1 MSNQKVYIIEDD
13 KHIRELLH
21 FRLKDAGFEVNAF
34 ESGEDGLK
42 VLMENPPNVVLLDL
56 MLPGI
61 DGYEICRQI
70 RSGKK
75 TKDIIIMMLTARG
88 EEGDRVLGLEIGADD
103 YIVKPFSV
111 REVIARVRAVLR
123 RVGRQTEEAGDD
135 EIVSS
140 DLKLIKSRR
149 EVYKRDEPIELK
161 TKEFDLLYFLMKNEG
176 RVLSRKQ
183 LLDEVWGYDY
193 FGETRTVDVHISQL
207 RLKIEDNAEEPKYI
221 KTLRSVGYKFSG
233 VSKEDK

>member
-21 FRLKDAGFEVNAF
+21 FRLKDAGFEVSAF
-34 ESGEDGLK
+34 ESGEEGLK
-42 VLMENPPNVVLLDL
+42 SLMESPPDVVLLDL

-70 RSGKK
+70 RSDKK

-123 RVGRQTEEAGDD
+123 RVERQTEDSGDD
-135 EIVSS
+135 EIVKS
-140 DLKLIKSRR
+140 DLRLIKSRR
-149 EVYKRDEPIELK
+149 EVFKRDEPIELK

-207 RLKIEDNAEEPKYI
+207 RLKIEDNPEDPKYI

-233 VSKEDK
+233 ATKEGK